1 MVSHFYRALGIVILG
16 ILEQTMSGVL
26 TISIELE
33 QSENSFYLLF
43 LIVHFFREKH
53 FNMFPIFFY
62 PKCML
67 YVSENPTTLIGFCSF
82 YDFMMDCNRKTCLF
96 R

>member
-43 LIVHFFREKH
+43 LIVHFFRGKAFQH
-53 FNMFPIFFY
+53 VSHIFFLPQMHVICVGKSY
-62 PKCML
+62 YTHWFL
-67 YVSENPTTLIGFCSF
+67 LVL
-82 YDFMMDCNRKTCLF
+82 
-96 R
+96 